1 MWGAMPVVAAIVAA
15 LMTGRVY
22 SFISGTG
29 MEQLDRYLGDR
40 RSAKLRARSEAVFR
54 AAPLRA
60 IRDPADAAGVLMML
74 VALARGTPTPEQ
86 EAAIEAEMRKV
97 RHPDD
102 DHAARMAYLR
112 HAAAQALDAATA
124 VDHLAPLLREKRD
137 ASERDELERM
147 MEAVANVHGGPIE
160 AQETLIARTVRVL
173 AEQHRG
179 RRRSRQPRPR

>member
-1 MWGAMPVVAAIVAA
+1 MPVIAAIVGAF
-15 LMTGRVY
+15 MTGLVY
-22 SFISGTG
+22 YFIYGNG

-40 RSAKLRARSEAVFR
+40 RSAKLRAKSEAAFR

-97 RHPDD
+97 THPDD
-102 DHAARMAYLR
+102 DHATRMAYLR
-112 HAAAQALDAATA
+112 HAAAQASDAATA
-124 VDHLAPLLREKRD
+124 IDHLAPLLREKLD
-137 ASERDELERM
+137 AAERNELEQM
-147 MEAVANVHGGPIE
+147 LEAVAIVHGGPIE

-173 AEQHRG
+173 AEQH
-179 RRRSRQPRPR
+179 